1 MMSKLRISLAVLA
14 GLLVF
19 SAMPAL
25 AQQHRATFLGNPAHR
40 FANPLKTPEDL
51 RARFRDPRLKPDIAS
66 ILEQWGWKGDLAD
79 LHRAAETAVISEAPI
94 AVGTR
99 MPFMSS
105 RDNYKPV
112 TLRDVLW
119 AGKEPA
125 PAYAFTFV
133 SKGRKYRCVTPKAC
147 SNFFVEDLGSF
158 APALKLD
165 VSAPATA
172 GLCGPFDVKV
182 VVRNSGPAEATRVV
196 VTDTLPAGWK
206 TSDGRTSVRWDVGTL
221 RSGEAREAVLPVT
234 AVEVGRGTVSAKAA
248 AAEGGTVED
257 SASTEIRAPV
267 IAIECAVPARAVA
280 GRPAKVCLT
289 VRNTGTA
296 AEPRTVVT
304 LPIPEGAV
312 PGATTGGGT
321 AADGRVTWEIEGL
334 APQDSRELCATFTLE
349 KLGSLTFEASAQG
362 SCAPVVATRCA
373 TQFIGVPAVLLEV
386 VDLEDPIEIGK
397 EVVYDIRVLNQG
409 FGALNNVRMVCFLP
423 ASQEFVS
430 ATGTTPAHLQDRV
443 VTLDPLPVIEPKGT
457 VSWRLVVKA
466 AIADDARFKVELRSD
481 EFETPLHENESTR
494 QY

>member
-1 MMSKLRISLAVLA
+1 MMSKLRVLLTVLS
-14 GLLVF
+14 GLFVF
-19 SAMPAL
+19 SAMPAQ

-79 LHRAAETAVISEAPI
+79 LHRAAETAAISEAPI

-147 SNFFVEDLGSF
+147 SNFFVEDLGPF

-165 VSAPATA
+165 VSAPASA
-172 GLCGPFDVKV
+172 GLCGPFDVKI

-196 VTDTLPAGWK
+196 VTDTLPTGWK
-206 TSDGRTSVRWDVGTL
+206 TSDGRPSVRWDVGTL

-234 AVEVGRGTVSAKAA
+234 AAEVGRGTVSAKAT
-248 AAEGGTVED
+248 AAEDGTVED
-257 SASTEIRAPV
+257 SASTEIVAPV
-267 IAIECAVPARAVA
+267 IAIDCSV
-280 GRPAKVCLT
+280 PAKVCLT

-296 AEPRTVVT
+296 AELRTVVT

-312 PGATTGGGT
+312 PGATTGGGVV
-321 AADGRVTWEIEGL
+321 ADGRVTWEIEGL
-334 APQDSRELCATFTLE
+334 TPQASRELCATFTLE
-349 KLGSLTFEASAQG
+349 KLGSLAFEASAKG
-362 SCAPVVATRCA
+362 SCAPAVATRCA

-386 VDLEDPIEIGK
+386 VDLEDPIEVGK

-423 ASQEFVS
+423 SSQEFVS
-430 ATGTTPAHLQDRV
+430 ATGTTPAHHQDRV